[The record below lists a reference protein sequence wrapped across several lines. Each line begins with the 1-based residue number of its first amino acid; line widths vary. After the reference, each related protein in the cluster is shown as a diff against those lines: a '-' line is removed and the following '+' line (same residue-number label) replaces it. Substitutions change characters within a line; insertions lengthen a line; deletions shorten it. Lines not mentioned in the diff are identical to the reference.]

1 KIEAISFA
9 DLGIEKDLSTDD
21 AKEVKEGLGLD
32 VKDNVKYD
40 SGIVLDNVTSEV
52 SSVFLRTDYNYSEYN
67 GVIYNTSE
75 DEEMLINITDIDG
88 KFITEISLSPGSKTK
103 LENTLGGMEG
113 IYIKAATESDKGS

>member
-1 KIEAISFA
+1 MLFRS
-9 DLGIEKDLSTDD
+9 
-21 AKEVKEGLGLD
+21 
-32 VKDNVKYD
+32 YD

-113 IYIKAATESDKGS
+113 IYIKAATESDKGSELVIAGEIR